1 MLKIRLIVVSIRLI
15 AHDLASEIG
24 SCNQSFGA
32 AMLINPVNMREMA
45 NDFLEHRGLIFLAG
59 ILTLVA
65 GLAIV
70 LTHNV
75 WVAGWPVIITII
87 GWLSVVGGIF
97 RIVFPDSVKSIGEAM
112 LQLSGGLT
120 AAGVALALIG
130 GTLCYVGYM
139 A

>member
-1 MLKIRLIVVSIRLI
+1 METSLFLARLMGPAAIVM
-15 AHDLASEIG
+15 
-24 SCNQSFGA
+24 GA

-70 LTHNV
+70 LTHTV

>member
-1 MLKIRLIVVSIRLI
+1 METSLFLARLMGPAAIVM
-15 AHDLASEIG
+15 
-24 SCNQSFGA
+24 GA

-75 WVAGWPVIITII
+75 WVAGWPVIITIV

>member
-1 MLKIRLIVVSIRLI
+1 MLMETSLFLARLMGPAAIVM
-15 AHDLASEIG
+15 
-24 SCNQSFGA
+24 GA

-112 LQLSGGLT
+112 LQLAGGLT
-120 AAGVALALIG
+120 AAGVVLALIG

>member
-1 MLKIRLIVVSIRLI
+1 METSLFLARLMGPAAIVM
-15 AHDLASEIG
+15 
-24 SCNQSFGA
+24 GA

-45 NDFLEHRGLIFLAG
+45 NDFLKHRGLIFLAG

-120 AAGVALALIG
+120 AAGVAMALIG